1 MIYLKAGAFADTTY
15 GISNK
20 STLEGTSYVFN
31 DIQLPENIFDVG
43 DQHGLSDLSGPSRY
57 SLYDKVEFDG
67 ASYYYLSHAESSRTY
82 RDFAD
87 VKSEVLR
94 GAFKL
99 ELPGKAELEDLF
111 ASTILSGTNS
121 VRNISNDDVWS
132 QDYWFSESESVDLTH
147 RCGWLIAL
155 TRYFQ
160 VVG

>member
-1 MIYLKAGAFADTTY
+1 MVEFKIFSTHSSSLVDDTKISLTNAEFVSIASDNSLKSHVISVLPLDPDARVDISVKAGAFADTTY

-99 ELPGKAELEDLF
+99 ELPGK
-111 ASTILSGTNS
+111 
-121 VRNISNDDVWS
+121 SN
-132 QDYWFSESESVDLTH
+132 
-147 RCGWLIAL
+147 
-155 TRYFQ
+155 
-160 VVG
+160 